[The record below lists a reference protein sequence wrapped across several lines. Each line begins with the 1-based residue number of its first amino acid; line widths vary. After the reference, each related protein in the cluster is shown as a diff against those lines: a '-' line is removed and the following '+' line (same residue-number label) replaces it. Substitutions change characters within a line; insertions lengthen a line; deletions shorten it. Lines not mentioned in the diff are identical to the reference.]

1 MIIFI
6 ELKELQHVTLQLEN
20 VLIWTTVSSHFA
32 LKKKKKNLVSFHH
45 HQSSHC
51 NPIVKTV

>member
-32 LKKKKKNLVSFHH
+32 LKKKKKILSLFITIKVH
-45 HQSSHC
+45 
-51 NPIVKTV
+51 IVILL